1 MLQDFLQNNLKLL
14 SARHQGTF
22 GFISKFL
29 KAYKESDYIVAEA
42 RNGDVTLSVS
52 DVSCKI
58 HSYHSKYNPTRE
70 SEQVVSSS
78 YKGESHAVLLGMGM
92 GYLAEQLLCKLPDKG
107 YGLQLF
113 IVEPDPYVFI
123 TALKF
128 RDLSKVIA
136 DERVTFYVGGDVDSV
151 GESWNDSMDWSVV
164 DGLAILEHAP
174 SKIRFNEFFNK
185 LLAKMKYLAN
195 RSRGNMITLMN
206 VGSEFHTNNFLNL
219 PEAFGLPG
227 AERLFDKFI
236 NVPVI
241 VVAAGPSLDKNLEQ
255 LRKIKGRFPIIAV
268 DTAYRHMLANGIK
281 PDIVC
286 AADSSYEN
294 SLDFV
299 GVEDEKE
306 VILMA
311 ELMTHPDIFK
321 VFKGP
326 KMITTFGGGLYPQVS
341 KFREPFGKLICWGSV
356 ATMAFD
362 LARCMG
368 ANPIIFVGFDLS
380 FKDGRIHTR
389 GSFTEDILYEGLHP
403 FTSMENAT
411 AEYICERGK
420 FQFKGADGDFIYTD
434 TNMKAYRDWFEDQ
447 FQHTEAEVIN
457 ATEGGIVEK
466 HVTKMPLLEAINKYF
481 DKGTDVGH
489 ILSQQLTMPVKAD
502 YDALYDSFLARQV
515 LINGFAEKV
524 RKIWPVHKE
533 LSEKIAGMTVDEAKR
548 SDTGK
553 LEGVMG
559 LHDGIC
565 ENVEIVQWF
574 AALNTKF
581 VAKHTSD
588 VVNLRNQ
595 QNVKVGQW
603 LELVGR
609 LFATYEEF
617 AGYQLP
623 LLSKALLE
631 LRKKCVKIK
640 VDK

>member
-1 MLQDFLQNNLKLL
+1 MLQDFLQNNLNLL

-29 KAYKESDYIVAEA
+29 KVYKDSDYIVGEA
-42 RNGDVTLSVS
+42 KNGDVTLSVNDGS
-52 DVSCKI
+52 GKL

-70 SEQVVSSS
+70 SEQVVANS
-78 YKGESHAVLLGMGM
+78 YKNESHAVLLGMGI
-92 GYLAEQLLCKLPDKG
+92 GYLAEELLRKLPDKG
-107 YGLQLF
+107 YGFQLF
-113 IVEPDPYVFI
+113 IVEPDPFVFI
-123 TALKF
+123 TALKY
-128 RDLSKVIA
+128 RDLSKVIT
-136 DERVTFYVGGDVDSV
+136 DERVTFYVGSDADTT
-151 GESWNDSMDWSVV
+151 GEAWNDSMDWSVV

-185 LLAKMKYLAN
+185 LLGKMKYLAN

-206 VGSEFHTNNFLNL
+206 VGYEFHTNNFLNL

-227 AERLFDKFI
+227 AERLFDIFI
-236 NVPVI
+236 NVPVV

-255 LRKIKGRFPIIAV
+255 LKKIKGRFPIIAV

-299 GVEDEKE
+299 GVEDETE

-326 KMITTFGGGLYPQVS
+326 KMITTFGGGLYPQLV
-341 KFREPFGKLICWGSV
+341 KMREPFGKLICWGSV

-368 ANPIIFVGFDLS
+368 ANPIIFIGFDLS
-380 FKDGRIHTR
+380 FKDGRLHTK
-389 GSFTEDILYEGLHP
+389 GSYSEDILYEGLHP

-420 FQFKGADGDFIYTD
+420 FQFRGADGEFIYTD

-466 HVTKMPLLEAINKYF
+466 YVTRMTLLEAINKYF
-481 DKGTDVGH
+481 DKGTDVGN
-489 ILSQQLTMPVKAD
+489 ILSQQLMKPVKAD
-502 YDALYDSFLARQV
+502 YDALYENFLAKQK
-515 LINGFAEKV
+515 LINAFAEKV
-524 RKIWPVHKE
+524 KDIWSVHRE
-533 LSEKIAGMTVDEAKR
+533 LSEKLAGTTVDEAKKT
-548 SDTGK
+548 DTGK
-553 LEGVMG
+553 LASVMG
-559 LHDGIC
+559 LHDSIC

-574 AALNTKF
+574 AALHTKF
-581 VAKHTSD
+581 VAKHTAS

-595 QNVKVGQW
+595 KNVKVGQW

-617 AGYQLP
+617 ASYQIP
-623 LLSKALLE
+623 LLNKALLE